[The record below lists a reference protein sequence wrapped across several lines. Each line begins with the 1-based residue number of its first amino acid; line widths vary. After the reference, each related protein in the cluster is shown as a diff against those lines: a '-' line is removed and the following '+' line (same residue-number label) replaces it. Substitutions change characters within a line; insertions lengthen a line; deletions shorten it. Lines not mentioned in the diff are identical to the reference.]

1 MTDAPEDDL
10 IARIDAVLAAGTL
23 PDPGRRQGM
32 RLRQRLSQ
40 PVRVAVAGPAQ
51 TGKSSLIALL
61 AGWDADA
68 GPVANAPPAGIP
80 SDLFDRM
87 LLLECP
93 LAPDETLP
101 CGAGMPDIVLW
112 TSQSFEAPE
121 SAAWARVPESLKDH
135 SFLVLT
141 KADLLIREGVLYDR
155 LDRLRQLVGVDFH
168 ALFPLATTE
177 ALAADR
183 GRAPC
188 MPAEHGPSG
197 AKALFAALERMV
209 RQGFDADR
217 DLAETFLHRYGSH
230 GRFSGPGPRRGHPGA
245 GAPMP
250 SPGPKPPSPS
260 APPDAV
266 QKRLRPRAGADDRNL
281 CERGLAVLAQATSTL
296 PERVDRD
303 DAVAGVL
310 GICADTALSLADLL
324 GEVRD
329 VCPDLDEDILDASEM
344 LQLLAVEDDPAAAA
358 DAVTLLLQLRRG
370 FETRLS
376 A

>member
-1 MTDAPEDDL
+1 MSDAPEDDL

-40 PVRVAVAGPAQ
+40 PVRVAVAGPAR

-68 GPVANAPPAGIP
+68 GPVADAPPAGIP

-101 CGAGMPDIVLW
+101 CGAGIPDIVLW

-141 KADLLIREGVLYDR
+141 KADLLIREAVLHDR
-155 LDRLRQLVGVDFH
+155 LDRLRPLVGVEFH

-183 GRAPC
+183 GPVPC

-197 AKALFAALERMV
+197 AKALFAALERML
-209 RQGFDADR
+209 RQGLDADR

-230 GRFSGPGPRRGHPGA
+230 GRFAGPGPRRGQPATGT
-245 GAPMP
+245 P
-250 SPGPKPPSPS
+250 SPSPRPEPPSPPGPTPS
-260 APPDAV
+260 DAAPT
-266 QKRLRPRAGADDRNL
+266 RRSAGADDRTL
-281 CERGLAVLAQATSTL
+281 CERGLAVLARAAAAL
-296 PERVDRD
+296 PERVERRD
-303 DAVAGVL
+303 GIAGVL
-310 GICADTALSLADLL
+310 AICADTALGLTDLL